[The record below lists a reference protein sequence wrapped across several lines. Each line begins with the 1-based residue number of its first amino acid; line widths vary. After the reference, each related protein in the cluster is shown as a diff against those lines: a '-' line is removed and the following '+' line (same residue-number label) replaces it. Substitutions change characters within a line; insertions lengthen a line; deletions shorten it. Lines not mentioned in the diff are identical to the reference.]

1 MSYNYNPNN
10 YTRKCNANFHQ
21 HQPTHFNP
29 TTNQY
34 IHVYGEQRYEHGT
47 HVNIVIDA
55 LTCGSVYQE
64 QRQITVDYNPLQPLT
79 FTTVR

>member
-1 MSYNYNPNN
+1 MSYNYNPND
-10 YTRKCNANFHQ
+10 YTRKSIANFHQ

-47 HVNIVIDA
+47 HGNIVIDA

>member
-29 TTNQY
+29 TTNQF
-34 IHVYGEQRYEHGT
+34 IHVYGELRYEHGT
-47 HVNIVIDA
+47 HGNLVIDA

-64 QRQITVDYNPLQPLT
+64 QQKITVDYNPLQQLT
-79 FTTVR
+79 FQTVR

>member
-29 TTNQY
+29 TPNKY

-47 HVNIVIDA
+47 HGNIVIDA

>member
-1 MSYNYNPNN
+1 MSYNYNPND
-10 YTRKCNANFHQ
+10 YTRKCNANLHQ

-29 TTNQY
+29 ITSQY

-47 HVNIVIDA
+47 HGNIVIDA

-64 QRQITVDYNPLQPLT
+64 QRQITVDYNPLQSLT
-79 FTTVR
+79 FRTVR